1 MRRCLNDKAVCKCLF
16 TFVWDI
22 FRGESPWHSNDS
34 WYLGTVQGSSLQYS
48 DTKSILMLHEMQRL
62 KKHNPTKCVHCIC
75 HMCVFKAKNNEKLK
89 TILLINRIF
98 HFNTATDFLHL
109 GCYLFIFF
117 IFIVNWHPE
126 IFKPIEKTMMKFI
139 THSDGIFNMWYF
151 SEW

>member
-1 MRRCLNDKAVCKCLF
+1 
-16 TFVWDI
+16 
-22 FRGESPWHSNDS
+22 
-34 WYLGTVQGSSLQYS
+34 
-48 DTKSILMLHEMQRL
+48 
-62 KKHNPTKCVHCIC
+62 
-75 HMCVFKAKNNEKLK
+75 MCVFKAKNNEKLK

-126 IFKPIEKTMMKFI
+126 IFKPIEKTMMKLI